1 MYLLYTSFPALRL
14 SKPFYL
20 ISFLVQGAVGLMQRL
35 YTALLGLILSKSS

>member
-20 ISFLVQGAVGLMQRL
+20 ILTSARGGWAYVAFVHYA
-35 YTALLGLILSKSS
+35 TPIHFI